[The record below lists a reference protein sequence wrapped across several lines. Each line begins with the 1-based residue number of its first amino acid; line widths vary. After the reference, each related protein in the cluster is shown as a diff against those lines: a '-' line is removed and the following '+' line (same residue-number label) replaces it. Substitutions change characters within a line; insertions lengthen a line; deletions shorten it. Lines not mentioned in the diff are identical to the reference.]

1 MTNTKK
7 YEVHGVLA
15 GAYAGKNPKLE
26 STLTHASLPETW
38 EDAICGRVKPGSLC
52 DQIEAE
58 LTCPRC
64 IAKVAKLGLTPAE

>member
-1 MTNTKK
+1 MPTTTK

-15 GAYAGKNPKLE
+15 GAYTGKNPKLE
-26 STLTHASLPETW
+26 STLTHASFPESP

-52 DQIEAE
+52 DLEETE

-64 IAKVAKLGLTPAE
+64 IAKVAKL